1 MSAPEKRS
9 PKEHYQ
15 LLRQLS
21 CAQLWA
27 DEVPAFDHA
36 SPRERIENVAV
47 VRAVGVVFSES
58 GTPAERAAARQWLQS
73 LLHDPEEKV
82 RRYAMTALPKIGAD
96 EHEEAALL
104 ALLEKT
110 RSDREKQSLGR
121 ALEKIGGTATLAAA
135 SESLLPRTAQKAAAN
150 VARQQAASGIRLD
163 ALLEKTRIH
172 LRTRTGLEEIL
183 EDELCEHSAKFQP
196 AHQGRGL
203 LALDPVGPFSWAD
216 VYALRCF
223 SSASLVLGTV
233 KRTDEI
239 AKIIAAPTT
248 QRLLEAATAGPIR
261 YRLEFADRGHQRGA
275 VRELGDRVFA
285 LAPKLLNDSRD
296 APWQITIHEIPAGL
310 SVELSPRLRPD
321 PRFAYRRRDVPA
333 ASHPPLAAAMVR
345 LAGHRNDERVWDP
358 FCGSGLELIER
369 ALQGGVRHLFGTDLS
384 AEALDITRENLAAA
398 GQAVIPTTLA
408 CLDFRD
414 HAALDGLRSGALSLI
429 VTNPPLGRRVPIPN
443 LPGLIGDLFAAA
455 TELLEPGGRLVCTN
469 PTAAK
474 PATRAL
480 RLEFRRRIDLGGFHC
495 HLEKY
500 VRV

>member
-1 MSAPEKRS
+1 MSDPAKRS

-15 LLRQLS
+15 LLRRLS

-27 DEVPAFDHA
+27 EEVPAFDRA
-36 SPRERIENVAV
+36 GPRERIANVAII
-47 VRAVGVVFSES
+47 RAVGVVFFES
-58 GTPAERAAARQWLQS
+58 GTPAERDAARQWLQS

-110 RSDREKQSLGR
+110 HSAREKQSLGR
-121 ALEKIGGTATLAAA
+121 TLEKIGGAATLAAA
-135 SESLLPRTAQKAAAN
+135 SGSSLPRTAQKAAAN
-150 VARQQAASGIRLD
+150 VARQQAASSVRLD
-163 ALLEKTRIH
+163 ARLEKTRVH

-183 EDELCEHSAKFQP
+183 EDELCEHAANFQL
-196 AHQGRGL
+196 AHRAHSL
-203 LALDPVGPFSWAD
+203 LALDPLGPFSWAD

-223 SSASLVLGTV
+223 SSASLVLGTA
-233 KRTDEI
+233 KHAEEI
-239 AKIIAAPTT
+239 AKIIAAPAT
-248 QRLLEAATAGPIR
+248 QKLLTAATAGPIR

-285 LAPKLLNDSRD
+285 LAPQLLNDSRD

-333 ASHPPLAAAMVR
+333 SSHPPLAAAMIR
-345 LAGHRNDERVWDP
+345 LAGPRNDERVWDP

-369 ALQGGVRHLFGTDLS
+369 ALRGGVRRIFGTDLS
-384 AEALDITRENLAAA
+384 AEAIDITRENLVAADLDSTPA
-398 GQAVIPTTLA
+398 TLA

-414 HAALDGLRSGALSLI
+414 FAAVDGLHPGTLSLI

-443 LPGLIGDLFAAA
+443 LPGLIEDLFAAA
-455 TELLEPGGRLVCTN
+455 AELLEPGGRLVCTN
-469 PTAAK
+469 PTPAK
-474 PATRAL
+474 PSTRAL